1 VFELDSF
8 IIDSDERVGEG
19 GFLALRRLRMR
30 NRRVDGTAST
40 PYVCDGVV
48 RPYGQAAVVVAIYTR
63 SSGRIEV
70 LVRECLRPVLDG
82 FTEGA
87 TTHALIEARELMTG
101 LGGEG
106 TGQRSG

>member
-1 VFELDSF
+1 MLELEAATALARLLRLQNRT
-8 IIDSDERVGEG
+8 DE
-19 GFLALRRLRMR
+19 A
-30 NRRVDGTAST
+30 
-40 PYVCDGVV
+40 
-48 RPYGQAAVVVAIYTR
+48 
-63 SSGRIEV
+63 
-70 LVRECLRPVLDG
+70 RECLRPVLDG